1 MFVFTAELALWQH
14 DNIEWGLGGQHE
26 FFRVTQYALRHDVR
40 HRASS
45 SSNIIIK
52 KIVFETFR
60 KFSEFFHPKN

>member
-14 DNIEWGLGGQHE
+14 DNIEWGLGDSMN

-52 KIVFETFR
+52 KIVF
-60 KFSEFFHPKN
+60 